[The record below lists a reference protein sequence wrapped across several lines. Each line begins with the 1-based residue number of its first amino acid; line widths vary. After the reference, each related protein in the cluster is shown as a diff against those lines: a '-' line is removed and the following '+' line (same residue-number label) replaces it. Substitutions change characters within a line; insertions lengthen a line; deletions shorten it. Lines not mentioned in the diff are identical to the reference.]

1 MLTFPAAHKVVEVPD
16 TAEIFFVGDIHG
28 ESGLLKQVLKEIGYR
43 PDIDYLFSVGDLID
57 RGPDNLGV
65 LSRFLYDQTGRTFA
79 VLGNHD
85 QFMAQAATDDNAT
98 YNWMRN
104 GGRWVLEAGLSE
116 ETLASVANDILAKF
130 PVLMT
135 VVHRDRKYGIV
146 HGGIPM
152 EYKDGLMES
161 LVVPQWNMLTSGLE
175 YRLTSPKINNYVKWN
190 LINDYTWDRNVLAEF
205 HAKEAGRK
213 HAMEIPAVEG
223 VDFVFHGHTYV
234 SQPTPVGNRIYIDT
248 GGVHKGTMTVVKGD
262 NVLSYY
268 TSGATKTL
276 EEVALMKMS
285 NGYPDPRLP
294 TAGWLL

>member
-1 MLTFPAAHKVVEVPD
+1 MRAYPHAHKVVEVPD

-28 ESGLLKQVLKEIGYR
+28 ESGLLKEVLEKVGYN
-43 PDIDYLFSVGDLID
+43 PDVDYLFSVGDLID

-65 LSRFLYDQTGRTFA
+65 LSRFVYDQTARTFA

-104 GGRWVLEAGLSE
+104 GGRWAITTGLSE
-116 ETLASVANDILAKF
+116 ETLAAVSQDILKKL

-135 VVHRDRKYGIV
+135 VLHRGRKYGIV

-152 EYKDGLMES
+152 RYEQGVMES
-161 LVVPQWNMLTSGLE
+161 LVVPQWNMLTSGLD
-175 YRLTSPKINNYVKWN
+175 YRLTSSKLSNDAKWDF
-190 LINDYTWDRNVLAEF
+190 INDYTWDRNVLAEF

-213 HAMEIPAVEG
+213 YAMDIPSVEG

-234 SQPTPVGNRIYIDT
+234 ERPTPVGNRIYIDT

-262 NVLSYY
+262 DVLSYY